1 METSSLHVFRGLNCN
16 KRTVIKERT
25 ELHAQNQMGR
35 MEAVSRLF
43 RLFHP
48 LAETDRGLIQVS
60 AELQYGQA
68 A

>member
-43 RLFHP
+43 HP

>member
-16 KRTVIKERT
+16 KRKERT

-43 RLFHP
+43 HP

-60 AELQYGQA
+60 VELQYGQA

>member
-16 KRTVIKERT
+16 KRKERT

-60 AELQYGQA
+60 VELQYGQA

>member
-16 KRTVIKERT
+16 KRKERT

-35 MEAVSRLF
+35 MEAVS